1 MAPVFGNGGRMLSE
15 KSDYSVVFKK
25 ESVVGENQL
34 VRCFFS
40 GKSDCGLG
48 KLLYLCS
55 RAFRERVRKG
65 CLTNLL
71 LTI

>member
-1 MAPVFGNGGRMLSE
+1 M
-15 KSDYSVVFKK
+15 
-25 ESVVGENQL
+25 Q
-34 VRCFFS
+34 FS
-40 GKSDCGLG
+40 GVVNVEGIVTGKTGLSVACKFWLLIKKG
-48 KLLYLCS
+48 GVFACESGILLYLCS